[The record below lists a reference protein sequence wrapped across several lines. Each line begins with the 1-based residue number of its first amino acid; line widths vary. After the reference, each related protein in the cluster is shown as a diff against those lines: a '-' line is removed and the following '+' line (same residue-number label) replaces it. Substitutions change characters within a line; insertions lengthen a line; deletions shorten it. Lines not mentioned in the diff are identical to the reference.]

1 MSQPAKSKA
10 RAGRARKPLIYLV
23 DDQPL
28 LLDLA
33 ELALK
38 DGGYTFKKFNDPL
51 TALKSFRAARA
62 KPDLVISD
70 FAMGRM
76 SGLEL
81 IERCKQS
88 CPALKSIVLSG
99 TAGAEVI
106 LRAPVRVDR
115 FLGKPYQASG
125 LAELV
130 RGLLGG

>member
-1 MSQPAKSKA
+1 MSQPATSKPHP
-10 RAGRARKPLIYLV
+10 GRKKKPLIYLV

-38 DGGYTFKKFNDPL
+38 DGGYTFKKFNNPVV
-51 TALKSFRAARA
+51 ALEAFAAASA

-99 TAGAEVI
+99 TAGADVI
-106 LRAPVRVDR
+106 LGAPAKVDR
-115 FLGKPYQASG
+115 FIGKPYQAAS
-125 LAELV
+125 LAEMV
-130 RGLLGG
+130 RGLLDA